1 MGEFTSAETGALP
14 EVRYEPAGINSRTC
28 ADELYRNDGNK
39 PLIDLLKGRVPV
51 GRVLDCGCGAGDNA
65 RLLQGLGWNVTGITI
80 SSRERDAASQYC
92 QTVHIADL
100 EAGIPAEVGI
110 DFDLIVFS
118 HVLEHLVHPENALR
132 DARERLAPGGV
143 LAVALPNIAFF
154 KMRWQLLRGRF
165 DYADSGIMDSTHVKF
180 YTFETGAELLRRN
193 RFEII
198 DAEVQAIFPMWHL
211 QRIWPR
217 SLMAA
222 QSRLAGRW
230 LPGLFGVQ
238 LFYIGRPCRSGLTPG
253 LKK

>member
-1 MGEFTSAETGALP
+1 MAEFTSPETGVLP
-14 EVRYEPAGINSRTC
+14 EVRYEHTGVNVRTC
-28 ADELYRNDGNK
+28 ANELYRNDGNK
-39 PLIDLLKGRVPV
+39 PLIDLANSRVRL

-65 RLLQGLGWNVTGITI
+65 RLLQGLGWKVTGITI

-92 QTVHIADL
+92 HAVHIADL
-100 EAGIPAEVGI
+100 EAGLPAEVGV

-132 DARERLAPGGV
+132 DARLRLAPEGV

-180 YTFETGAELLRRN
+180 YTFKTGAELLRRN
-193 RFEII
+193 HFEII

-211 QRIWPR
+211 QKILPR

-238 LFYIGRPCRSGLTPG
+238 LFYIGRPCRLD
-253 LKK
+253 LHQV